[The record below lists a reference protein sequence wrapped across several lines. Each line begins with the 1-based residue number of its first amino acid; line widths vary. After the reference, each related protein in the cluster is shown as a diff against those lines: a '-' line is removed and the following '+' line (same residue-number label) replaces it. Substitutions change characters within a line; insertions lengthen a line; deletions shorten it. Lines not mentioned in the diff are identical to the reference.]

1 MPGIGDQYR
10 TIEAGAAWRRRVE
23 RGRLRI
29 GGSDAVP
36 FLHALLT
43 NDVAAL
49 GPGRGG
55 YGALLTPQGRMIA
68 DFHLFVRPDHIIA
81 DVPAASAPSLAA
93 DLDRL
98 IFAEDASVTD
108 VSATLAQ
115 LHIAGGGAPAVLAG
129 AMDLAADSLRDLPT
143 GSQLDFTDG
152 FVARTE
158 DNVLTGYDVVIPA
171 EREGAILESL
181 TRAGAAVMTDDLF
194 TALRVTAGRPLFGVD
209 MDTDTIPLEA
219 GLLDRAISTTKG
231 CYVGQEVI
239 IRVLHR
245 GGGRVARRLV
255 TIKFD
260 VDATADLQKGAKLHI
275 GDREAGHVTSLA
287 PALDDSGLV
296 ALAYVRREFAE
307 AGQKVIVHGSP
318 NLEGVVTALA
328 R

>member
-10 TIEAGAAWRRRVE
+10 IIEAGAAWRRRVE

-29 GGSDAVP
+29 GGGDAVA

-81 DVPAASAPSLAA
+81 DVPAASAQSLAA

-108 VSATLAQ
+108 VSAALAQ
-115 LHIAGGGAPAVLAG
+115 VHIAGGGAPAILAR
-129 AMDLAADSLRDLPT
+129 AMELDPDALRDLPI
-143 GSQLDFTDG
+143 GSQLDLNDG
-152 FVARTE
+152 FAARTE
-158 DNVLTGYDVVIPA
+158 DNVLAGYDVVIPA
-171 EREGAILESL
+171 EREGAIIENL

-255 TIKFD
+255 TIRFD
-260 VDATADLQKGAKLHI
+260 VNAPGRLQPGARLHI

-287 PALDDSGLV
+287 PALDDSGFR
-296 ALAYVRREFAE
+296 ALGYLRREFAE
-307 AGQKVIVHGSP
+307 TGQKVRAGAPSGA
-318 NLEGVVTALA
+318 EGVVTGLA
-328 R
+328 G

>member
-10 TIEAGAAWRRRVE
+10 IIEAGAGWRHRVE

-29 GGSDAVP
+29 GGSDRTS

-49 GPGRGG
+49 APGRGG

-68 DFHLFVRPDHIIA
+68 DFHLFARPDHIIA
-81 DVPAASAPSLAA
+81 DVPVSSAQSLAA

-98 IFAEDASVTD
+98 IFAEDASVAD
-108 VSATLAQ
+108 VSASLVQ
-115 LHIAGGGAPAVLAG
+115 LSVVGGGAPAAIARALEVDANSVR
-129 AMDLAADSLRDLPT
+129 DLAI
-143 GSQLDFTDG
+143 GSQLEFATG
-152 FVARTE
+152 FVART
-158 DNVLTGYDVVIPA
+158 DDTTLPGYDLIVPA
-171 EREGAILESL
+171 DREAALIEGL
-181 TRAGAAVMTDDLF
+181 TDSGVALLTDELF
-194 TALRVTAGRPLFGVD
+194 TALRVAAGRPLFGVD

-260 VDATADLQKGAKLHI
+260 GIEPGQLQPGARLHV
-275 GDREAGHVTSLA
+275 GDRETGHVTSLA
-287 PALDDSGLV
+287 PALDDSGLL
-296 ALAYVRREFAE
+296 ALAYLRREFAE
-307 AGQKVIVHGSP
+307 VGQKVVGGSSS
-318 NLEGVVTALA
+318 LEGVVTGLA
-328 R
+328 G